1 MAAPAQRIQFCTSR
15 DGVRIAY
22 AVSGSGPPLLR
33 TPNQYCHLRYDWDSS
48 IWRHWL
54 ALLASRYTLI
64 RYDLRGCG
72 LSDREGVEFSF
83 DRYLEDMEAVA
94 EAAGLQRFA
103 ICGWSGG
110 GATGVA
116 YAACHPDQVSH
127 LVLHG
132 CYSRARLARN
142 PTQNQIDETEL
153 QLKAIELGLDFDNPA
168 LRQLYA
174 SIRMPDSHPD
184 QLRSFDETVRLAT
197 TPVNASKVL
206 RSYFKVDLT
215 DLAPKVKCPTLI
227 SHARQDAAIPF
238 DEGRALAALIPGARF
253 VPLESRNHYLVE
265 GEPAW
270 LQLVEELEE
279 FLPAVPARK
288 SDAVKGLLDELTG
301 RENEVL
307 ELVARGLDNDTI
319 GTRLGISE
327 RTVRNNV
334 SIIFGKL
341 GVSSRAQAIV
351 RARDAGYGK
360 ASD

>member
-1 MAAPAQRIQFCTSR
+1 
-15 DGVRIAY
+15 
-22 AVSGSGPPLLR
+22 
-33 TPNQYCHLRYDWDSS
+33 
-48 IWRHWL
+48 
-54 ALLASRYTLI
+54 
-64 RYDLRGCG
+64 
-72 LSDREGVEFSF
+72 
-83 DRYLEDMEAVA
+83 
-94 EAAGLQRFA
+94 
-103 ICGWSGG
+103 
-110 GATGVA
+110 
-116 YAACHPDQVSH
+116 
-127 LVLHG
+127 
-132 CYSRARLARN
+132 
-142 PTQNQIDETEL
+142 
-153 QLKAIELGLDFDNPA
+153 
-168 LRQLYA
+168 
-174 SIRMPDSHPD
+174 
-184 QLRSFDETVRLAT
+184 
-197 TPVNASKVL
+197 
-206 RSYFKVDLT
+206 
-215 DLAPKVKCPTLI
+215 LAPKVKCPTLI